1 MLLEGC
7 AFVMLHA
14 DVYTMLQQRFI
25 RTLLGTL
32 LPCLTLHEGC
42 SFVMLHSHLY
52 QTLQQCHNCLFPK
65 HRLDVS
71 QKRCLKVVVSSCYQ
85 KRSYNVVTTLNG
97 DVVSKHCQKVWPQC
111 CQKVALS
118 SCYMLTYIQR
128 CNSVLF
134 GHCFGTLLPRFVA
147 TLHEGCSFVMLHAD
161 VYTTLQHRFIRTLL
175 WNVASTFCRVLSVP

>member
-71 QKRCLKVVVSSCYQ
+71 
-85 KRSYNVVTTLNG
+85 
-97 DVVSKHCQKVWPQC
+97 
-111 CQKVALS
+111 
-118 SCYMLTYIQR
+118 
-128 CNSVLF
+128 
-134 GHCFGTLLPRFVA
+134 
-147 TLHEGCSFVMLHAD
+147 
-161 VYTTLQHRFIRTLL
+161 
-175 WNVASTFCRVLSVP
+175 